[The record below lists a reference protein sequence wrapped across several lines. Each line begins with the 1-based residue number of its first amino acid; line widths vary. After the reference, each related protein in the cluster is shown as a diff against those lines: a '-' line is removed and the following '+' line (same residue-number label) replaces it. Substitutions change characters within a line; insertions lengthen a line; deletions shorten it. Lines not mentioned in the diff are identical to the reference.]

1 MSQTKQVQQAL
12 IESMHGEL
20 TAAQAAVRPPPPRHP
35 RARAGW
41 GWGWG

>member
-1 MSQTKQVQQAL
+1 MSDAVLMSQTEQVQQAL

-20 TAAQAAVRPPPPRHP
+20 TAAQAAVRPPR
-35 RARAGW
+35 GW